1 MIMVTGAAG
10 FIGSAIVAM
19 LNAKGINEILCV
31 DKLET
36 REKWKNLLN
45 KRFLDIIDYDKLF
58 IYMET

>member
-1 MIMVTGAAG
+1 MKARSRVEEMIMVTGAAG

-36 REKWKNLLN
+36 REKWKNFKFSL
-45 KRFLDIIDYDKLF
+45 FTDK
-58 IYMET
+58 